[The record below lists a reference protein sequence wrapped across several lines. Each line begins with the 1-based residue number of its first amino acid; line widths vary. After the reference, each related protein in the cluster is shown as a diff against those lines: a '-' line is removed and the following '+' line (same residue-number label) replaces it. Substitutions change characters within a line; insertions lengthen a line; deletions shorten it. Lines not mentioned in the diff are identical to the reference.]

1 MERADAIPPRSR
13 RARRGAGARATVLEL
28 QLAHGAP
35 RAVGPLDVLREARR
49 RFLQGKRLDM
59 RALASDLGVSRA
71 TLYRWVGD
79 RERLLGEI
87 LWSLGERALAEARA
101 HADAYAADG
110 GVDWVVRFYYRFMEM
125 TADFE
130 PIRRFVA
137 AEADTALRV
146 LTSRHGVQQRRLI
159 DALRTVLEER
169 AAAGDLALPLDARDL
184 AYVMVRIGESFIWRE
199 FITGEEP
206 DLSKAADV
214 VRILLSRHGPAP
226 RKVRSR
232 RTPSG
237 SFWSSTS

>member
-1 MERADAIPPRSR
+1 VAKP
-13 RARRGAGARATVLEL
+13 TVLEL
-28 QLAHGAP
+28 QLARGAP

-59 RALASDLGVSRA
+59 RELASDLGISRA

-87 LWSLGERALAEARA
+87 LWSLAEGGLAEARA
-101 HADAYAADG
+101 HADAYAADR
-110 GVDWVVRFYYRFMEM
+110 GVDWVVRFYSRFMEM

-137 AEADTALRV
+137 AEPDSALRV
-146 LTSRHGVQQRRLI
+146 LMSRHGVQQRRLI
-159 DALRTVLEER
+159 DALRAVLQAR
-169 AAAGDLALPLDARDL
+169 AAAGDLALRLDTHDL

-206 DLSKAADV
+206 DLSKAADI
-214 VRILLSRHGPAP
+214 VRILLS
-226 RKVRSR
+226 
-232 RTPSG
+232 
-237 SFWSSTS
+237 